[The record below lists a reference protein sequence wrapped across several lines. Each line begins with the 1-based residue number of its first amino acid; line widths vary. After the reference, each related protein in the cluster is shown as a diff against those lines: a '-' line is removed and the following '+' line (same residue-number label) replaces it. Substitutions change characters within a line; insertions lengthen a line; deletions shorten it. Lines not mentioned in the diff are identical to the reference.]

1 MQERDT
7 MYEMLDVIEGCF
19 FGKYRGL
26 VKDNDDPSG
35 RGRLKVVVPAVM
47 GKRQVWAMPCTPYA
61 GNNMGL
67 YAIPEKETGV
77 WIEFEAG
84 DTSYPIWVGCY
95 WADRQAPKDERGAA
109 ARPSRKILRSR
120 QGMMVTLDDQEQ
132 AITLSD
138 KDGSNL
144 ITIDVQ
150 QGTITVKGTSKV
162 VVDAPQIELV
172 ENSSHP
178 VVFGD
183 KLLQY
188 LNTLVAVYHA
198 HTHTPS
204 TPSVVVPPLPPPT
217 PDLLSFRVKTG

>member
-1 MQERDT
+1 
-7 MYEMLDVIEGCF
+7 
-19 FGKYRGL
+19 
-26 VKDNDDPSG
+26 
-35 RGRLKVVVPAVM
+35 
-47 GKRQVWAMPCTPYA
+47 
-61 GNNMGL
+61 
-67 YAIPEKETGV
+67 
-77 WIEFEAG
+77 
-84 DTSYPIWVGCY
+84 
-95 WADRQAPKDERGAA
+95 
-109 ARPSRKILRSR
+109 
-120 QGMMVTLDDQEQ
+120 MMVTLDDQEQ